1 MRLILVGADFE
12 ENLGLCMLSAAATK
26 AGHAVSVT
34 AFDDAT
40 QTDAVVERVLAQAP
54 DVVGLGI
61 QFQHRASEFLCLG
74 SRLRAAGFRGHLT
87 CGGQFPT
94 MAWEHVLAG
103 KTPFDSVVLYDGERT
118 LVELLGALERGAPIE
133 DVAGLAIP
141 APLTPRRTAPR
152 ALEEQLDALPVAKRY
167 RPHGRHAGIPFIP
180 MTGGRGCWGKC
191 TYCAITTVYRDAR
204 ESGGGKTVRLR
215 SARSVADEMAVL
227 WHAAGGAG
235 IFCFHDD
242 NFLLPR
248 KSDTIARVSE
258 MRARLDELGVGRAAF
273 VGKARP
279 DCIDHETA
287 KELATLGV
295 VRLYVG
301 VENVSDAGSLHLGR
315 ERQTEAV
322 REALA
327 ACREAGI
334 FTCYNLLVF
343 EPETRLDDVR
353 ANIAFMREHPMHPVN
368 FCRAEPYHGTPL
380 HRRLEREG
388 KLRGSVLGWDYQLED
403 ERAELLFRI
412 CSSAFRNRNFGK
424 AGVANRNMGLG
435 YIATIAK
442 MFYGDDPRV
451 GALVRDADQLTR
463 AIGLDTAEHLEKAVE
478 IAATVDLADRD
489 RIERLTAQLGLQ
501 IGAADRLWHAR
512 LDTVIGDIEALA
524 RSRARTRKKRIPP
537 RISRLAEGLGVA
549 AVLGMSTAAMASGCG
564 STTVD
569 PVPTDAGKDVGP
581 DWMVVDALPPD
592 AGMDADASDATI
604 DVVDPPPPDAG
615 VGLLDPTD
623 QWRDT
628 TPRRAVRSQTL
639 PLFDPPDVRLAA
651 VREDGRVRVTLH
663 GGPAA
668 ISTRWEAEG
677 SVAPEKDRDV
687 VWTPASEDDTLTVAV
702 RSRGGVS
709 TLELRACDVGQSPD
723 TATGVVA

>member
-12 ENLGLCMLSAAATK
+12 ENLGLCMLSAAATQ
-26 AGHAVSVT
+26 AGHDVT
-34 AFDDAT
+34 VVAFDDASRM
-40 QTDAVVERVLAQAP
+40 DDVVARVLESRP
-54 DVVGLGI
+54 DAVGLGI
-61 QFQHRASEFLCLG
+61 QFQHRASEFLRLG
-74 SRLRAAGFRGHLT
+74 ARLRARGFRGHMT

-118 LVELLGALERGAPIE
+118 LVDLLCALERGGAVE
-133 DVAGLAIP
+133 GVAGLAIP
-141 APLTPRRTAPR
+141 APLGPRRTAPR
-152 ALEEQLDALPVAKRY
+152 PLEERLDALPVAKRY
-167 RPHGRHAGIPFIP
+167 RPHSRHAGIPFIP
-180 MTGGRGCWGKC
+180 MTGGRGCWGHC

-204 ESGGGKTVRLR
+204 ASGGGRTVRLR
-215 SARSVADEMAVL
+215 SARAVADEMAVL

-248 KSDTIARVSE
+248 KSDTIARIAE

-279 DCIDHETA
+279 DCIDARTA
-287 KELATLGV
+287 KELARLGV

-380 HRRLEREG
+380 QRRLEREQ

-412 CSSAFRNRNFGK
+412 SSSVFRTRNFGS

-435 YIATIAK
+435 YVATIAK
-442 MFYGDDPRV
+442 MFHGGDPRV
-451 GALVRDADQLTR
+451 PSLVREADRLTR
-463 AIGLDTAEHLEKAVE
+463 AIGLDTADFLEKALE
-478 IAATVDLADRD
+478 IAETVDLADRE
-489 RIERLTAQLGLQ
+489 RIERLTAHLGLQ
-501 IGAADRLWHAR
+501 IGAADRVWHAR
-512 LDTVIGDIEALA
+512 LDAVIGEIESLA
-524 RSRARTRKKRIPP
+524 TSRARMRTRRVPARIA
-537 RISRLAEGLGVA
+537 RLAEGLGLA
-549 AVLGMSTAAMASGCG
+549 AVLGMATASMASGCG
-564 STTVD
+564 TTVD
-569 PVPTDAGKDVGP
+569 PVPADAGKDTAP

-592 AGMDADASDATI
+592 AGIDADASDATI

-628 TPRRAVRSQTL
+628 TPRRAVRSPSL

-651 VREDGRVRVTLH
+651 VREDGKVRVTLR
-663 GGPAA
+663 GGPEA

-677 SVAPEKDRDV
+677 AVAIEKDRDI
-687 VWTPASEDDTLTVAV
+687 VWTPASEDDLLTVAV

-709 TLELRACDVGQSPD
+709 TLELRARE
-723 TATGVVA
+723 VA